1 MEQGIGMVER
11 VKGNVL
17 VVEDDARFRDEILV
31 PGLKAFGFNA
41 VGVGSAAELYRSIV
55 VERFRLIVLDIALPN
70 EDGFKIIGQLRALS
84 DMGIVVLSGLD
95 STAHR
100 VRGLIEGA
108 DVYLTKP
115 VEVEVLAASLHSL
128 SRRVSNAASY
138 ELASTG
144 WHLEAGGWRLV
155 APNGAI
161 IALSLPERLLLNRL
175 ATSAPEPTARGVL
188 IDEIAGIIPGF
199 DPARLEMLI
208 HRLRQKVTKKAREE
222 LPLIAVRGVGYTLA
236 LN

>member
-1 MEQGIGMVER
+1 MVEG

-17 VVEDDARFRDEILV
+17 IVEDDAQLRDEVLV
-31 PGLKAFGFNA
+31 PGLKACGFNA
-41 VGVGSAAELYRSIV
+41 WGVGSATELYRSIV
-55 VERFRLIVLDIALPN
+55 VERFRLVVLDITLPD
-70 EDGFKIIGQLRALS
+70 EDGFELVGHLRALS
-84 DMGIVVLSGLD
+84 DIGIVVLSEID

-115 VEVEVLAASLHSL
+115 VDVDVLAASLHSL
-128 SRRVSNAASY
+128 SRRVGNAAAM

-144 WHLEAGGWRLV
+144 WRLEASGWRLV
-155 APNGAI
+155 APGGVA

-175 ATSAPEPTARGVL
+175 TASMPEPTTRSVL
-188 IDEIAGIIPGF
+188 LEELSTVVPGF

-208 HRLRQKVTKKAREE
+208 HRLRQKVARKAKAT

-236 LN
+236 LD